1 MFTSAL
7 IFHGH
12 AKRLFCRLRESLF
25 WSTNGDDLFLTLCG
39 YWLFFPKEK
48 GNMHEKSRSQSLAWP
63 TWQFQWLLFAVK
75 HGISPAVKYGDD
87 MGWPCCCSCPWKRS
101 WLWNILKWRHSIC
114 LNPECRKKI
123 ASGLWEGPFWCLEC
137 QGLLHVSTTTCL
149 ACTSACTA
157 SFSVWST
164 PHVTFDPM
172 DPHRVQ
178 LWRKD
183 PQTMWCWHWASA
195 ITGHEVNHIQS
206 RCQMLA
212 SPSGWSRRRRNGS
225 GINWQRTQRFLHQQ
239 TVHRARL
246 AQRILFQHNFE
257 IPVDLRRWWGLQEYA
272 TRWGR
277 TVLHWRCQRP
287 ERSCFC
293 NFKSHHSGLRTAH
306 LSISI
311 SSDDLKEGC
320 FPVSAGLRGF
330 FIRYFFYAASFKS
343 FRKHGRTVPSKGAPC
358 CNMFPLSFW
367 GDVGDGHR
375 RPSDHERLGCHD
387 EGWWAETR
395 WIEILHV
402 KKKGHL
408 HQASRFGESWR
419 IQAVPEHPNGI
430 PLGTKAGF
438 VQSRV

>member
-1 MFTSAL
+1 M
-7 IFHGH
+7 I
-12 AKRLFCRLRESLF
+12 CF
-25 WSTNGDDLFLTLCG
+25 WHCAAIDG

-48 GNMHEKSRSQSLAWP
+48 GNLHEKSRSQSLAWP

-87 MGWPCCCSCPWKRS
+87 MGWPCCCSCSWKRS

-164 PHVTFDPM
+164 PHVTFDPT

-225 GINWQRTQRFLHQQ
+225 GINSQRTQRFLHQQ

-257 IPVDLRRWWGLQEYA
+257 IPVDLRLWWGLQEYA
-272 TRWGR
+272 TRSGR

-358 CNMFPLSFW
+358 CTMFEPIFLRWCWRRTPKTQRSWKTWLPWW
-367 GDVGDGHR
+367 GVMSRDSVDR
-375 RPSDHERLGCHD
+375 NSACE
-387 EGWWAETR
+387 
-395 WIEILHV
+395 
-402 KKKGHL
+402 KK
-408 HQASRFGESWR
+408 
-419 IQAVPEHPNGI
+419 
-430 PLGTKAGF
+430 
-438 VQSRV
+438 